1 MHCLFSNQKILKI
14 RIFDQISDFSTKNR
28 TLSNKISR
36 KTARVTA
43 SWQDSKLICRDKPQN
58 KDICRNT
65 FVPGKSKDLAPTL
78 PLR

>member
-1 MHCLFSNQKILKI
+1 MNCFFSNRKNSNPNI

-28 TLSNKISR
+28 TLSYKISR

-43 SWQDSKLICRDKPQN
+43 YWQDSKLICRDKPQN

-65 FVPGKSKDLAPTL
+65 WVFLGVAETIVC
-78 PLR
+78 